1 MTISS
6 LRLAVLLA
14 AVAAAPLAAQSP
26 LPSPAS
32 KAAAQEGNDAPM
44 RDSLAHARRL
54 TRWFYNAQADSLR
67 QFIPQEDLQ
76 RFTPAEITRQLAEV
90 TARAG
95 TETEVIEEKFV
106 KRNGGTQYWRAARF
120 SNAPEPVLFR
130 WAFNKSG
137 QIIGMGF
144 GLLSQ
149 APPIDP

>member
-1 MTISS
+1 MTVP
-6 LRLAVLLA
+6 RLHIAAVLLA
-14 AVAAAPLAAQSP
+14 LVATAPLAAQSP
-26 LPSPAS
+26 ASRQTSAASQQGAPSFT
-32 KAAAQEGNDAPM
+32 
-44 RDSLAHARRL
+44 RDSLAFAQRL
-54 TRWFYNAQADSLR
+54 TQWFYTAQGDSLR

-76 RFTPAEITRQLAEV
+76 RFTPAEISRQLAEV

-106 KRNGGTQYWRAARF
+106 KRNGNTQYWRAAKF

-130 WAFNKSG
+130 WAFNASG
-137 QIIGMGF
+137 QIIGLGF